1 MARNKTV
8 KGLNR
13 PENLTLDL
21 YLDKDEGDLPPIQPL
36 KDDEEE
42 VKEEKRLKIL
52 TLNKVLT
59 KLLISIIGA
68 NKSWNNSYKLK
79 NKIRKT
85 LHLSYR
91 HNKITTKLYN
101 IFIKSL

>member
-1 MARNKTV
+1 MARNKTI

-21 YLDKDEGDLPPIQPL
+21 YLDKDEDDLPPIPPL
-36 KDDEEE
+36 KDDEE

-68 NKSWNNSYKLK
+68 NKSWNN
-79 NKIRKT
+79 
-85 LHLSYR
+85 
-91 HNKITTKLYN
+91 
-101 IFIKSL
+101 